1 VEAPARTRPL
11 LGWAVVAVLFLATT
25 CVESMSWTQLGAFT
39 PLYLRELGVPS
50 ADVPRWVAAM
60 SSLGWFVALPLAPFW
75 GVWADRYSRK
85 AVIVR
90 SAVMEAVIFA
100 AWAFASSPE
109 MALLFRCLNGLVL
122 GNTGVMLAVQSS
134 VTPKERLGLA
144 IGVVGA
150 GSQVGRAVGP
160 ALGALLIHLVD
171 VRGMLLFDAGL
182 SIGMAVLLTFAIREP
197 EREKPSGVSVLNL
210 LRAAFGEI
218 AGHPLIWR
226 MFVALTLAQVGTW
239 IVFPYL
245 PIYIG
250 SLAGSIPAPTAV
262 GLVLSGTG
270 IAAAVASP
278 LWGRVVDRVGHVR
291 LLSVTSVLTAAGMAA
306 AGFAPTLGLM
316 AAALLCFSL
325 FSVAFGV
332 ANMALLAV
340 SVSPE
345 RRGAVLGQVLFPFY
359 VSGLIGPL
367 IGGAI
372 FGAGRQ
378 AVMLAAAA
386 VTLTPLVLLA
396 SAPRAQAR

>member
-1 VEAPARTRPL
+1 M
-11 LGWAVVAVLFLATT
+11 VALLFLATT
-25 CVESMSWTQLGAFT
+25 AVESMSWTQLGAFT
-39 PLYLRELGVPS
+39 PLYLRELGVPPP
-50 ADVPRWVAAM
+50 DIPRWVAAM
-60 SSLGWFVALPLAPFW
+60 SSLGWLVALPLAPFW

-134 VTPKERLGLA
+134 LTPKERLGLA

-150 GSQVGRAVGP
+150 GSQAGRAVGP

-171 VRGMLLFDAGL
+171 VRGMLLVDAGL
-182 SIGMAVLLTFAIREP
+182 SLGMAVLLTVAVHEP
-197 EREKPSGVSVLNL
+197 ERARPRGVSVLGL
-210 LRAAFGEI
+210 LKAAFGEI

-226 MFVALTLAQVGTW
+226 MFVALTLAQAGSW
-239 IVFPYL
+239 IVIPYL

-250 SLAGSIPAPTAV
+250 RLAGPIPAPTAV

-270 IAAAVASP
+270 IAAAVAAP

-291 LLSVTSVLTAAGMAA
+291 LLSVTSALTAAGLAA
-306 AGFAPTLGLM
+306 AGFAPGLGLM
-316 AAALLCFSL
+316 AVALLCFSL

-332 ANMALLAV
+332 ANMALLAAT
-340 SVSPE
+340 VSPE

-359 VSGLIGPL
+359 VAGLVGPL
-367 IGGAI
+367 IGGAV
-372 FGAGRQ
+372 FGLGRQ
-378 AVMLAAAA
+378 AVMLTAAA

-396 SAPRAQAR
+396 SARRALGR

>member
-1 VEAPARTRPL
+1 MKAAAPTRPAVS
-11 LGWAVVAVLFLATT
+11 WAVVAGLFLATT

-39 PLYLRELGVPS
+39 PLYLRELGVAAP
-50 ADVPRWVAAM
+50 AIPRWIAAM
-60 SSLGWFVALPLAPFW
+60 SSLGWLVALPLAPFW
-75 GVWADRYSRK
+75 GAWADRYSRK

-100 AWAFASSPE
+100 GWAFASSPE

-134 VTPKERLGLA
+134 VTPRQKLGVA

-171 VRGMLLFDAGL
+171 VRGMLLFDAAL
-182 SIGMAVLLTFAIREP
+182 SVGMAMLLTVAVHEP
-197 EREKPSGVSVLNL
+197 ERRKPHGISVLRL
-210 LRAAFGEI
+210 LKAAFGEI
-218 AGHPLIWR
+218 AGHPLMWR
-226 MFVALTLAQVGTW
+226 MFVALTLAQVGSW
-239 IVFPYL
+239 IVIPYL

-250 SLAGSIPAPTAV
+250 RLAGPIPTPTAV

-270 IAAAVASP
+270 LAAAVAAP
-278 LWGRVVDRVGHVR
+278 FWGRIVERVGHVR
-291 LLSVTSVLTAAGMAA
+291 LLSLTSLLAATGLAA
-306 AGFAPTLGLM
+306 AGFAPSLGLM
-316 AAALLCFSL
+316 ALALLCFSL

-340 SVSPE
+340 TVSPE

-367 IGGAI
+367 IGGVV
-372 FGAGRQ
+372 FGFGRQ
-378 AVMLAAAA
+378 AVMLTAAG

-396 SAPRAQAR
+396 SARRALDR